1 MRSPNELYAAL
12 LNAYGMPHWWSDD
25 PYIVMLESVL
35 VQNTAW
41 TNVRKTS
48 EALGK
53 LRNPKAITAMS
64 NEELTARLRPCGFAR
79 RKAQTIRAL
88 TDWYAAYGYAG
99 KSIQAIDQNRL
110 RHELLALPGIGEET
124 ADVILVYAFFKP
136 SFILDAYTRRWLE
149 RLGFEAKNDDERRLF
164 FETGLKRDATLYGH
178 FHWLILDHSI
188 ARCRKTPL
196 CIDCPFSDECNL
208 VNHTS

>member
-12 LNAYGMPHWWSDD
+12 LNAYGMPQWWSDD

-41 TNVRKTS
+41 TNVRRTS

-64 NEELTARLRPCGFAR
+64 DEELTARLRPCGFGR

-99 KSIQAIDQNRL
+99 K
-110 RHELLALPGIGEET
+110 
-124 ADVILVYAFFKP
+124 
-136 SFILDAYTRRWLE
+136 
-149 RLGFEAKNDDERRLF
+149 
-164 FETGLKRDATLYGH
+164 
-178 FHWLILDHSI
+178 
-188 ARCRKTPL
+188 
-196 CIDCPFSDECNL
+196 
-208 VNHTS
+208 